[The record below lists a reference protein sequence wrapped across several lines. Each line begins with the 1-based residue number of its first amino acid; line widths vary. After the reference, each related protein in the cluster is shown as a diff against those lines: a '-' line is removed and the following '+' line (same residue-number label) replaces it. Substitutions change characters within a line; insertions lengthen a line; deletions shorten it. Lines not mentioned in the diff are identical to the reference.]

1 MSESRPSPILRGCW
15 LLSALALWAIAIAVT
30 APAKA
35 NEALTPRQDELEAA
49 VRRNDVDT
57 VRGLLADGVEV
68 PAVVLVQAASKAK
81 FETIEALVEGGAD
94 VNSVLDLGGIQATAL
109 GSAVTTNRA
118 DVVGLLLDA
127 GALADT
133 LHLARTPLEW
143 ARDGKN
149 PDIIDVLTA
158 SSPGASELSD
168 FDALLQA
175 IDDGDH
181 ATVRTILES
190 GQDPNEIDE
199 QGNAPIHHAMRK
211 RDDEALRLL
220 LGSGA
225 DPDMRDAGDRH
236 PAELAIGF
244 DAGFDELLGASY
256 ELQQN
261 RAAPLPEKDKV
272 YEAGTVVG
280 GPCMHTGQ
288 IPRDAGCGD
297 SGTEV
302 FIGTRYSTQGW
313 SDSVGP
319 PLCAPITLPPL
330 PGTFKVA
337 AMTIETDWKGD
348 NCYENIGKVYFSKES
363 RSRTSEHTFTVEVN
377 KCPPGTERPI
387 DTEAHDPVEHEGF
400 AGEVQQAFVDAL
412 RARGIDAGPEH
423 IEIIGAEVN
432 PAFFRFMLRVSRDG
446 CLLPHMRAIA
456 RECIRERSQKGA
468 KHLLVGSIQR
478 AAGKTRVVPRTVV
491 VETGVIESVGKG
503 TSDGT
508 GADAA
513 GDAFG
518 KGLDDMG
525 YESTCAEGV
534 VR

>member
-1 MSESRPSPILRGCW
+1 
-15 LLSALALWAIAIAVT
+15 
-30 APAKA
+30 
-35 NEALTPRQDELEAA
+35 
-49 VRRNDVDT
+49 
-57 VRGLLADGVEV
+57 
-68 PAVVLVQAASKAK
+68 
-81 FETIEALVEGGAD
+81 
-94 VNSVLDLGGIQATAL
+94 
-109 GSAVTTNRA
+109 
-118 DVVGLLLDA
+118 VVGLLLDA

-302 FIGTRYSTQGW
+302 FIGTRYSSQSRCRRYLEHSRW
-313 SDSVGP
+313 
-319 PLCAPITLPPL
+319 PL
-330 PGTFKVA
+330 
-337 AMTIETDWKGD
+337 
-348 NCYENIGKVYFSKES
+348 
-363 RSRTSEHTFTVEVN
+363 
-377 KCPPGTERPI
+377 
-387 DTEAHDPVEHEGF
+387 
-400 AGEVQQAFVDAL
+400 
-412 RARGIDAGPEH
+412 
-423 IEIIGAEVN
+423 
-432 PAFFRFMLRVSRDG
+432 
-446 CLLPHMRAIA
+446 
-456 RECIRERSQKGA
+456 
-468 KHLLVGSIQR
+468 
-478 AAGKTRVVPRTVV
+478 
-491 VETGVIESVGKG
+491 
-503 TSDGT
+503 
-508 GADAA
+508 
-513 GDAFG
+513 
-518 KGLDDMG
+518 
-525 YESTCAEGV
+525 
-534 VR
+534 